1 LRDEYRKI
9 EVKEGFVKN
18 LATVSKFYNIW
29 NLSNNNPDEIIVN
42 ELKNDKVALTCLQF
56 LAKKHIIAI
65 CSHGSP

>member
-9 EVKEGFVKN
+9 EAKEGFVKN

-42 ELKNDKVALTCLQF
+42 DT
-56 LAKKHIIAI
+56 IIAPDPRLLYTFR
-65 CSHGSP
+65 H